1 MINCPRGVEKNSR
14 NLGGNCEA
22 VYPAKT
28 APTISKNVLKAW
40 CSSGGHPFN
49 DFM

>member
-1 MINCPRGVEKNSR
+1 LNCPRGVEKNSR

-28 APTISKNVLKAW
+28 APIISKNVLKAL
-40 CSSGGHPFN
+40 CSSGGPPDS
-49 DFM
+49 DFI